1 MRVGYSIDVEYFGND
16 KFRVLACMSER
27 QISVNDAIIV
37 KLSQQEIADIVK
49 LSKVKVNSIITELK
63 NDGYI
68 SQQSPR
74 GKYVL
79 TDKATTALKGI
90 KI

>member
-1 MRVGYSIDVEYFGND
+1 MDIEYFGND
-16 KFRVLACMSER
+16 KFRVLACMGDR

-49 LSKVKVNSIITELK
+49 LSKVKVNNIIAELK
-63 NDGYI
+63 NDGYVA
-68 SQQSPR
+68 QQSPR

-79 TDKATTALKGI
+79 TEKASTMLDGVKFKGGI
-90 KI
+90 